1 MADSDRI
8 QLSDVRNALNTIG
21 PSSWLDLVQFLDTG
35 KGKGGQRLRRMLK
48 SLVHSGEVDLVA
60 RGTYQIS
67 HHGIER
73 QPGTIAMRSGKLGVV
88 VDKGEWFL
96 LRSPK
101 GVRVGDR
108 VEWYV
113 KDQMAEVERVV
124 EATEEPFVGIYRRG
138 RKNAYIEPI
147 TRGLVSSIDLIA
159 MFKDAHDGDVVEA
172 VICETHRGRTRAK
185 VTDVIRQSSECSRA
199 AETMLRSFDVPC
211 LWPPQFTSIDV
222 GQNVLEVDKS
232 GRRDFRNVPFVTID
246 GEDARDYDDA
256 VYAEPHKAG
265 WHLKV
270 AIADVAHYV
279 EPETDLDR
287 EALLRGNS
295 VYLPDRVIP
304 MLPESL
310 SNGICSLV
318 PREDRLALVCEM
330 TISED
335 GELVK
340 YGFVEGVICSHERL
354 TYTEVA
360 SFLELPDENWSEA
373 VRNSLNHLYETYK
386 ALRSARDVRG
396 ALDFESRETGIAI
409 KDGQPI
415 SVSVRHRNEAH
426 CLIEEAMLVA
436 NVACAS
442 FLERHDTA
450 LMYRIHAPPQ
460 DTKLNNLRDVLKWA
474 GISVVTEIRS
484 PKDLQTLLDSTKNS
498 RVPQW
503 IWHMLALRS
512 MEQACY
518 VPDNIGHFGLALPS
532 YAHFTSPIR
541 RYADLLN
548 HRLIKGQLK
557 KPTGHDGYDKAR
569 LLEIGS
575 HISMTERRAEDT
587 SRSVDAWL
595 KSFLIE
601 ERIGELFH
609 GTVVSVTGFGLFVE
623 LDDTHVQG
631 LLHISSLGDEYY
643 EWRPQSLSLVAERS
657 GASFSLGQEL
667 DVVLREVSVE
677 TGKVDLILPPKKKSV
692 GGTKRRVRKNSK
704 RKNYRKKRT

>member
-1 MADSDRI
+1 MAESNQI
-8 QLSDVRNALNTIG
+8 QLSDVREALNMIG
-21 PSSWLDLVQFLDTG
+21 PASWLDLVHYLDTG
-35 KGKGGQRLRRMLK
+35 KGRGGQRLRRMLK
-48 SLVHSGEVDLVA
+48 SLSRSGEIELVA
-60 RGTYQIS
+60 RGTYQITDN
-67 HHGIER
+67 GIVR
-73 QPGTIAMRSGKLGVV
+73 QSGTIVMRSGKLGVLL
-88 VDKGEWFL
+88 DKGEWFL

-101 GVRVGDR
+101 GVRAGDR

-113 KDQMAEVERVV
+113 KDQMAEVDRVV
-124 EATEEPFVGIYRRG
+124 KATEEPFVGIYRRG
-138 RKNAYIEPI
+138 RKSAYIEPI
-147 TRGLVSSIDLIA
+147 TRGLGPSIDLITI
-159 MFKDAHDGDVVEA
+159 FKEAHDGDVVEA
-172 VICETHRGRTRAK
+172 VMCDAYRGRTRAK
-185 VTDVIRQSSECSRA
+185 VIEVIRQSSECARA

-211 LWPPQFTSIDV
+211 LWPTQFTSIDV
-222 GQNVLEVDKS
+222 DQNVLEVDKA
-232 GRRDFRNVPFVTID
+232 GRSDFRNTPFVTID
-246 GEDARDYDDA
+246 GADARDYDDA
-256 VYAEPHKAG
+256 VYAEAHKEG

-279 EPETDLDR
+279 KPETDLDR
-287 EALLRGNS
+287 EALARGNS

-318 PREDRLALVCEM
+318 PQEDRLALVCEM
-330 TISED
+330 TISEN
-335 GELVK
+335 GELLQ
-340 YGFVEGVICSHERL
+340 YGFVEGVIRSHERL

-360 SFLELPDENWSEA
+360 SFLELPEENWSEA
-373 VRNSLNHLYETYK
+373 VRNSLDNLYKTYK
-386 ALRSARDVRG
+386 ALRLAREARG
-396 ALDFESRETGIAI
+396 ALDFESRETGILI
-409 KDGQPI
+409 KDGQPV
-415 SVSVRHRNEAH
+415 SVSPRYRNEAH

-442 FLERHDTA
+442 FLEGHDTA
-450 LMYRIHAPPQ
+450 LMYRIHASPQ
-460 DTKLNNLRDVLKWA
+460 DTKLNDLRDVLRWA
-474 GISVVTEIRS
+474 GISVGTEIKS
-484 PKDLQTLLDSTKNS
+484 PKDLQTLLDSTKSS

-548 HRLIKGQLK
+548 HRLIKGHLHK
-557 KPTGHDGYDKAR
+557 SEGHVGYDETQ

-601 ERIGELFH
+601 ERIGELFR

-623 LDDTHVQG
+623 LDETYVQG
-631 LLHISSLGDEYY
+631 LLHISNLGDEYY

-657 GASFSLGQEL
+657 GARFSLGQEL
-667 DVVLREVSVE
+667 DVVLQEVSVE
-677 TGKVDLILPPKKKSV
+677 TGKVDLILPPKKKGV
-692 GGTKRRVRKNSK
+692 APKRRVYKNSK